1 VRITAAG
8 GEGDE
13 VDVTIA
19 GADGGPRHYHAVVRL
34 CAPGAARA
42 VTAPARLPD
51 DLAPFPMGMDEA
63 YRDLLFHGPRFRG
76 IAAIEG
82 MDERGARALLRTSTP
97 DACLAGDAP
106 HGPWLLDPVLLDSAL
121 QVQVLW
127 ARLHWD
133 VTLLPAEIRAH
144 DRAVGGS
151 FADLPAGA
159 LVRHE
164 LRVRPGSRAP
174 LCHADHRFTGP
185 DGRLLATLT
194 DVVGVG
200 TKALN
205 RLAAASA

>member
-1 VRITAAG
+1 
-8 GEGDE
+8 
-13 VDVTIA
+13 
-19 GADGGPRHYHAVVRL
+19 
-34 CAPGAARA
+34 
-42 VTAPARLPD
+42 
-51 DLAPFPMGMDEA
+51 
-63 YRDLLFHGPRFRG
+63 
-76 IAAIEG
+76 
-82 MDERGARALLRTSTP
+82 
-97 DACLAGDAP
+97 
-106 HGPWLLDPVLLDSAL
+106 VLLDSAL

-133 VTLLPAEIRAH
+133 VTLLPAEIHAH
-144 DRAVGGS
+144 DRAVGAS

-200 TKALN
+200 SRALN